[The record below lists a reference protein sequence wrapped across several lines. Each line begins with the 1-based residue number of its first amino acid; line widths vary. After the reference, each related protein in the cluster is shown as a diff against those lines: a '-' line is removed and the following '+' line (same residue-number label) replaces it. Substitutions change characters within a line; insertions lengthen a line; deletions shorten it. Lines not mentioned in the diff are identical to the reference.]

1 MGLSK
6 TIWTNPTEFLRNQQ
20 PENPVLFF
28 APSVVQATARRFG
41 DRHKHYRQHQ
51 RPQQRAPHTLAAE
64 RRVHLGVVHD
74 DHRGV
79 GAAVGHLGQALA
91 VVRDVERA
99 LGVLLLVVNS
109 V

>member
-1 MGLSK
+1 MESNYL
-6 TIWTNPTEFLRNQQ
+6 F
-20 PENPVLFF
+20 LFF
-28 APSVVQATARRFG
+28 RWVNQSIVVDFIRRTFENI
-41 DRHKHYRQHQ
+41 
-51 RPQQRAPHTLAAE
+51 PQETRANLRILWKSPFYTPHALAAE

-99 LGVLLLVVNS
+99 FGVLLLVVNG